1 VHKVPAVIPG
11 VARVGGAYAARHL
24 ASDPSPPVENVDA
37 PADVAPALAPVVLDV
52 VHGPDAGRRASG
64 DMITVGTSGE
74 NHLVLG
80 DPTVSRRHLS
90 IAIEP
95 SGGIAVTDLG
105 SSNGTFV
112 GGVRIRSAVVPAG
125 TILQLGNTRLRV
137 EAPAE
142 VELRAAAQPARQHLV
157 DLCGAAPSMLTLYSS
172 IERLAQGRAAALISG
187 ESGTGKE
194 LAAHA
199 LHTLGPRAGGP
210 FVTVDCG
217 ALPPTLASSELFGHE
232 RGSFTGAERQ
242 HVGAF
247 ERAQGGTLLLDEIGE
262 LPPEQQATLL
272 GVLERRRFRRVGGR
286 DEIAMDVRV
295 VAATHRDLRAAAD
308 AGSFRLD
315 LYYRLAV
322 VRLHMPALCERRED
336 IPLLVE
342 HFLRQ
347 LGYGGPAAAVVP
359 PLLMAKLVCHP
370 WPGNVRELRNVVE
383 ALLLGEAPALDRA
396 RAAPARAEPDRDRGD
411 RLEADVARTV
421 LELPYRDARGAVTSA
436 FELRYLQRLLERTGG
451 NVSQAARLARM
462 DRSYLL
468 ELLARHGLRGATL
481 VTTAK

>member
-1 VHKVPAVIPG
+1 MVVGTDRAVAWEAGLQTVQI
-11 VARVGGAYAARHL
+11 
-24 ASDPSPPVENVDA
+24 
-37 PADVAPALAPVVLDV
+37 
-52 VHGPDAGRRASG
+52 VHGPDLGRFATG
-64 DMITVGTSGE
+64 DCCTVGTAAD
-74 NHLVLG
+74 NQLVLS
-80 DPTVSRRHLS
+80 DASVSSRHVS
-90 IAIEP
+90 IMLDAG
-95 SGGIAVTDLG
+95 GGIAITDLG
-105 SSNGTFV
+105 SAAGTYV
-112 GGVRIRSAVVPAG
+112 GGVRVRSAVVPSG
-125 TILQLGNTRLRV
+125 TVLAVGGSRVRVTRSARIDQPLPTPPPPAAPPARDGLALLRGSAPGMLQLY
-137 EAPAE
+137 A
-142 VELRAAAQPARQHLV
+142 
-157 DLCGAAPSMLTLYSS
+157 S
-172 IERLAQGRAAALISG
+172 IERVAPGRAAVLVTGA
-187 ESGTGKE
+187 SGTGKE

-199 LHTLGPRAGGP
+199 LHALGPRAHEP

-217 ALPPTLASSELFGHE
+217 ALPPTLCSSELFGHE

-242 HVGAF
+242 HIGAF

-262 LPPEQQATLL
+262 LPPELQATLL